1 MTVAGNTLCQ
11 ANVGENLTL
20 LKMNL
25 EIENYNQLEQNAIEQ
40 LPNRL
45 VEMCRTVMFNSE
57 GYPVRVHKD
66 EELWKYLDVMHE
78 TRFLH
83 NINEF
88 FGGYLTENEFTDLKK
103 LSTLAAEFSERN
115 YGKLIAPTGS
125 LLRALQLF
133 RYLKKIFL
141 KDGDKVLEIGPG
153 SGQLGG
159 LLLLNNYSY
168 SSTDITQA
176 FYLHQNRYFN
186 YITKHNLHEVLSF
199 DRVHDLYEDKNCH
212 IPWWIYAELWKHK
225 IPQFDLITCNAA
237 LAEMHMNSLKYTL
250 KLSSLMLEKSNGFF
264 VFESWGYDKFIKSP
278 VIHRLFEQNGFMLLW
293 NSRELTVYKK
303 ISGPLDDP
311 TNNNEIVN
319 SLFRKKSDNSTSID
333 QSSGKMPKW
342 AKHGNSIFKRLFPR
356 QQREIQNLSS
366 LANIKINLHE
376 KLTVDDFMP
385 TKTYYGK
392 KIDDF
397 KNRRNECIGKVTI
410 DNICKHYSS
419 LLSSDNIN
427 SDDEKLLE
435 FIGSNYI

>member
-1 MTVAGNTLCQ
+1 MI
-11 ANVGENLTL
+11 
-20 LKMNL
+20 L
-25 EIENYNQLEQNAIEQ
+25 EVEKYNKLEQKALED
-40 LPNRL
+40 LPNRV

-57 GYPVRVHKD
+57 GYPVRVSNEK
-66 EELWKYLDVMHE
+66 ELWKYLDVMHE

-88 FGGYLTENEFTDLKK
+88 FDGYLTETEYSDLKK
-103 LSTLAAEFSERN
+103 LSTVAAEFSKIN
-115 YGKLIAPTGS
+115 YAKSLAPTGS
-125 LLRALQLF
+125 LLRSLQLF
-133 RYLKKIFL
+133 RFLQNIFL
-141 KDGDKVLEIGPG
+141 KSGDKVLEIGPG

-159 LLLLNNYSY
+159 LFLVNNYSY

-186 YITKHNLHEVLSF
+186 YITKQNLHEVLSF
-199 DRVHDLYEDKNCH
+199 DSVHDLYESKNCH

-225 IPQFDLITCNAA
+225 IPQFDLITCNHA

-278 VIHRLFEQNGFMLLW
+278 VIHRLFEQNGFTLLW

-303 ISGPLDDP
+303 ISGPLDVP
-311 TNNNEIVN
+311 TNNNEIAN
-319 SLFRKKSDNSTSID
+319 SLVAKESENSTSID
-333 QSSGKMPKW
+333 QSLGKMPKW

-385 TKTYYGK
+385 TTTYYGK
-392 KIDDF
+392 KINDL
-397 KNRRNECIGKVTI
+397 KNRRKECIGKVTK
-410 DNICKHYSS
+410 DTVCRHYSS
-419 LLSSDNIN
+419 LFSSDNIN

-435 FIGSNYI
+435 FIGSKYI

>member
-1 MTVAGNTLCQ
+1 MI
-11 ANVGENLTL
+11 
-20 LKMNL
+20 L
-25 EIENYNQLEQNAIEQ
+25 EVEKYNKLEQKALED
-40 LPNRL
+40 LPNRV

-57 GYPVRVHKD
+57 GYPVRVSNEK
-66 EELWKYLDVMHE
+66 ELWKYLDVMHE

-88 FGGYLTENEFTDLKK
+88 FDGYLTETEYSDLKK
-103 LSTLAAEFSERN
+103 LSTVAAEFSKIN
-115 YGKLIAPTGS
+115 YAKSLAPTGS
-125 LLRALQLF
+125 LLRSLQLF
-133 RYLKKIFL
+133 RFLQNIFL
-141 KDGDKVLEIGPG
+141 KSGDKVLEIGPG

-159 LLLLNNYSY
+159 LFLVNNYSY

-186 YITKHNLHEVLSF
+186 YITKQNLHEVLSF
-199 DRVHDLYEDKNCH
+199 DSVHDLYESKNCH

-225 IPQFDLITCNAA
+225 IPQFDLITCNHA

-278 VIHRLFEQNGFMLLW
+278 VIHRLFEQNGFILLW

-303 ISGPLDDP
+303 ISGPLDVP
-311 TNNNEIVN
+311 TNNNEIAN
-319 SLFRKKSDNSTSID
+319 SLVAKESENSTSID
-333 QSSGKMPKW
+333 QSLGKMPKW

-356 QQREIQNLSS
+356 QQRELQNLSS

-385 TKTYYGK
+385 TTTYYGK
-392 KIDDF
+392 KINDL
-397 KNRRNECIGKVTI
+397 KNRRKECIGKVTK
-410 DNICKHYSS
+410 DTVFRHYSS
-419 LLSSDNIN
+419 LFSSDNIN

-435 FIGSNYI
+435 FIGSKYI

>member
-199 DRVHDLYEDKNCH
+199 DRVQDLYEDKNCH

-356 QQREIQNLSS
+356 QQREIQNLAS

-419 LLSSDNIN
+419 LLPSDNIN

>member
-1 MTVAGNTLCQ
+1 MI
-11 ANVGENLTL
+11 
-20 LKMNL
+20 L
-25 EIENYNQLEQNAIEQ
+25 EVEKYNKHEQKALED
-40 LPNRL
+40 LPNRV

-57 GYPVRVHKD
+57 GYPVRVSNEKV
-66 EELWKYLDVMHE
+66 LWKYLDVMHE

-88 FGGYLTENEFTDLKK
+88 FDGYLTETEFSDLKK
-103 LSTLAAEFSERN
+103 LSTVAAEFSKIH
-115 YGKLIAPTGS
+115 YAKSLAPTGS
-125 LLRALQLF
+125 LLRSLQLF
-133 RYLKKIFL
+133 RFLQNIFL
-141 KDGDKVLEIGPG
+141 KSGDKILEIGPG

-159 LLLLNNYSY
+159 LFLLDKYSY

-186 YITKHNLHEVLSF
+186 YITKQNLHEVLSF
-199 DRVHDLYEDKNCH
+199 DSVHDLYESKNCH
-212 IPWWIYAELWKHK
+212 MPWWIYAELWKHK
-225 IPQFDLITCNAA
+225 IPQYDLITCNHA

-311 TNNNEIVN
+311 TNNNEIAN
-319 SLFRKKSDNSTSID
+319 SLFAKKSDNSTSID
-333 QSSGKMPKW
+333 QSLGKMPKW

-385 TKTYYGK
+385 KTTYYGK
-392 KIDDF
+392 KINDF
-397 KNRRNECIGKVTI
+397 KNRRKECNAKVTK
-410 DNICKHYSS
+410 DNVCKHFST
-419 LLSSDNIN
+419 LFSSDNIN

-435 FIGSNYI
+435 FIGSKYI

>member
-1 MTVAGNTLCQ
+1 MI
-11 ANVGENLTL
+11 
-20 LKMNL
+20 L
-25 EIENYNQLEQNAIEQ
+25 EVEKYNKLEQKALED
-40 LPNRL
+40 LPNRV

-57 GYPVRVHKD
+57 GYPVRVSNEK
-66 EELWKYLDVMHE
+66 ELWKYLDVMHE

-88 FGGYLTENEFTDLKK
+88 FDGYLTETEYSDLKK
-103 LSTLAAEFSERN
+103 LSTVAAEFSKIN
-115 YGKLIAPTGS
+115 YAKSLAPTGS
-125 LLRALQLF
+125 LLRSLQLF
-133 RYLKKIFL
+133 RFLQNIFL
-141 KDGDKVLEIGPG
+141 KSGDKVLEIGPG

-159 LLLLNNYSY
+159 LFLVNNYSY

-186 YITKHNLHEVLSF
+186 YITKQNLHEVLSF
-199 DRVHDLYEDKNCH
+199 DSVHDLYESKNCH

-225 IPQFDLITCNAA
+225 IPQFDLITCNHA

-278 VIHRLFEQNGFMLLW
+278 VIHRLFEQNGFILLW

-303 ISGPLDDP
+303 ISGPLDVP
-311 TNNNEIVN
+311 TNNNEIAN
-319 SLFRKKSDNSTSID
+319 SLVAKESENSTSID
-333 QSSGKMPKW
+333 QSLGKMPKW

-356 QQREIQNLSS
+356 QQREIQNLST

-385 TKTYYGK
+385 TTTYYGK
-392 KIDDF
+392 KINDL
-397 KNRRNECIGKVTI
+397 KNRRKECIGKVTK
-410 DNICKHYSS
+410 DTVCRHYSS
-419 LLSSDNIN
+419 LFSSDNIN

-435 FIGSNYI
+435 FIGSKYI

>member
-1 MTVAGNTLCQ
+1 MI
-11 ANVGENLTL
+11 
-20 LKMNL
+20 L
-25 EIENYNQLEQNAIEQ
+25 EVEKYNKHEQKALED
-40 LPNRL
+40 LPNRV

-57 GYPVRVHKD
+57 GYPVRVSNEK
-66 EELWKYLDVMHE
+66 ELLKYLDVMHE

-88 FGGYLTENEFTDLKK
+88 FDGYLTETEFSDLKK
-103 LSTLAAEFSERN
+103 LSTVAAEFSKIH
-115 YGKLIAPTGS
+115 YAKSLAPTGS
-125 LLRALQLF
+125 LLRSLQLF
-133 RYLKKIFL
+133 RFLQNIFL
-141 KDGDKVLEIGPG
+141 KSGDKILEIGPG

-159 LLLLNNYSY
+159 LFLLDNYSY

-186 YITKHNLHEVLSF
+186 YITKQNLHEILSF
-199 DRVHDLYEDKNCH
+199 DSVHDLYESKNCH

-225 IPQFDLITCNAA
+225 IPQYELITCNHA

-311 TNNNEIVN
+311 TNNNEIAN
-319 SLFRKKSDNSTSID
+319 SLFAKKSDNSTSID
-333 QSSGKMPKW
+333 QSLGKMPKW

-385 TKTYYGK
+385 TTTYYGK
-392 KIDDF
+392 KINDL
-397 KNRRNECIGKVTI
+397 KNSRKECNAKVTKE
-410 DNICKHYSS
+410 NVCKHFST
-419 LLSSDNIN
+419 LFSSDDIN

-435 FIGSNYI
+435 FIGSKYI

>member
-1 MTVAGNTLCQ
+1 MI
-11 ANVGENLTL
+11 
-20 LKMNL
+20 L
-25 EIENYNQLEQNAIEQ
+25 EVEKYNKLEQKALED
-40 LPNRL
+40 LPNRV

-57 GYPVRVHKD
+57 GYPVRVSNEK
-66 EELWKYLDVMHE
+66 ELWKYLDVMHE

-88 FGGYLTENEFTDLKK
+88 FDGYLTETEYSDLKK
-103 LSTLAAEFSERN
+103 LSTVAAEFSKIN
-115 YGKLIAPTGS
+115 YAKSLAPTGS
-125 LLRALQLF
+125 LLRSLQLF
-133 RYLKKIFL
+133 RFLQNIFL
-141 KDGDKVLEIGPG
+141 KSGDKVLEIGPG

-159 LLLLNNYSY
+159 LFLVNNYSY

-186 YITKHNLHEVLSF
+186 YITKQNLHEVLSF
-199 DRVHDLYEDKNCH
+199 DSVHDLYESKNCH

-225 IPQFDLITCNAA
+225 IPQFDLITCNHA

-278 VIHRLFEQNGFMLLW
+278 VIHRLFEQNGFILLW

-303 ISGPLDDP
+303 ISGPLDVP
-311 TNNNEIVN
+311 TNNNEIAN
-319 SLFRKKSDNSTSID
+319 SLVAKESENSTSID
-333 QSSGKMPKW
+333 QSLGKMPKW

-385 TKTYYGK
+385 TTTYYGK
-392 KIDDF
+392 KINDL
-397 KNRRNECIGKVTI
+397 KNRRKECIGKVTK
-410 DNICKHYSS
+410 DTVCRHYSS
-419 LLSSDNIN
+419 LFSSDNIN

-435 FIGSNYI
+435 FIGSKYI

>member
-1 MTVAGNTLCQ
+1 MI
-11 ANVGENLTL
+11 
-20 LKMNL
+20 L
-25 EIENYNQLEQNAIEQ
+25 EVEKYNKLEQKALED
-40 LPNRL
+40 LPNRV

-57 GYPVRVHKD
+57 GYPVRVSNEK
-66 EELWKYLDVMHE
+66 ELWKYLDVMHE

-88 FGGYLTENEFTDLKK
+88 FDGYLTETEYSDLKK
-103 LSTLAAEFSERN
+103 LSTVAAEFSKIN
-115 YGKLIAPTGS
+115 YAKSLAPTGS
-125 LLRALQLF
+125 LLRSLQLF
-133 RYLKKIFL
+133 RFLQNIFL
-141 KDGDKVLEIGPG
+141 KSGDKVLEIGPG

-159 LLLLNNYSY
+159 LFLVNNYSY

-186 YITKHNLHEVLSF
+186 YITKQNLHEVLSF
-199 DRVHDLYEDKNCH
+199 DSVHDLYESKNCH

-225 IPQFDLITCNAA
+225 IPQFDLITCNHA

-311 TNNNEIVN
+311 TNNNEIAN
-319 SLFRKKSDNSTSID
+319 SLVTKESENSTSID

-366 LANIKINLHE
+366 LANIKINIHE

-385 TKTYYGK
+385 TTTYYGK
-392 KIDDF
+392 KINDL
-397 KNRRNECIGKVTI
+397 KNRRKECIDKVTK
-410 DNICKHYSS
+410 DKVCRHYSN
-419 LLSSDNIN
+419 LFSSDNIN

-435 FIGSNYI
+435 FIGSKYI